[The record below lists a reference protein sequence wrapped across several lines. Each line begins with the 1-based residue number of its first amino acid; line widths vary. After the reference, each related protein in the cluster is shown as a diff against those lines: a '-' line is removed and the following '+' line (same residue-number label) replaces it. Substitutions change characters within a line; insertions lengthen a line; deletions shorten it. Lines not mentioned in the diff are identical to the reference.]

1 MKHVFTNREKIL
13 LVILAVLLIAVG
25 YWKLILTPINDSI
38 DALRQQTA
46 SEQDA
51 LIQDSARA
59 ARLTQMKAELE
70 TLLSDPNAKPL
81 PDFDNS
87 EKLLVEL
94 NTILSGTDYTLNF
107 ANPTPLE
114 TGSAILARPISL
126 TFEVSTYSAA
136 RAVLDALHDS
146 QYVNLISDLNMD
158 LKGSTVRTTLSLTY
172 FELQKYPPNPRTH
185 PLRCSVGGDAHAVE
199 RSGTSTLGVHRPVCH
214 RTPCTPP

>member
-114 TGSAILARPISL
+114 TGSAILTRPISL

-146 QYVNLISDLNMD
+146 QYVNLISDLNMN

-172 FELQKYPPNPRTH
+172 FELQK
-185 PLRCSVGGDAHAVE
+185 
-199 RSGTSTLGVHRPVCH
+199 
-214 RTPCTPP
+214 